1 MPATSTSR
9 APGPACETC
18 RRRSRKCD
26 RERPQCSRCLTKGLV
41 CEGYPTQFKIL
52 GLDTGPKAFKSNNTQ
67 KRKRAPP
74 KPKKRSSNSNSNT
87 ESGSKLP
94 PSKKFNVAPIPP
106 PASGSSPHQGGPSIF
121 QTTTT
126 PPITSFSSPPANS
139 QCSSSSPSSASFA
152 SFTRSTQLDHILA
165 QEQTWT
171 RLNHFEN
178 SLCEIL
184 SVHTTMTTNP
194 FRDHIIP
201 LANQHSGLL
210 HAVLG
215 LSACHMINSG
225 IDNTPKAHTAALEH
239 RLSAIQELGALLLK
253 EECFGLEDTE
263 EVLSLA
269 IVLILVLHD
278 ICESGKSFHGAHLN
292 GVAFLC
298 ARIVAGPTTPSPTK
312 TFLLAA
318 LSWLDI
324 LRGFTGAEKLAF
336 APSVR
341 DFVYFADG
349 FPLETAVGCPAELF
363 RTVGLVLESGKA
375 YRAQELSTDDFVADL
390 EDAEERMRKWDVD
403 QNVYPTQDPEWKLLA
418 DAYRHVCLLRIL
430 RFPNPFQTPC
440 TDTRIVESVE
450 SILDDC
456 AKMPWSSSMYKRLLF
471 PLFMAGADT
480 VSVHRQ
486 HYVKICI
493 AEILDKTKFPQPAV
507 MEILDAVWQA
517 RSSLEVESPLAQ
529 QEQGNVPWMEFTC
542 STSLKKQH
550 DYLFF

>member
-1 MPATSTSR
+1 
-9 APGPACETC
+9 
-18 RRRSRKCD
+18 
-26 RERPQCSRCLTKGLV
+26 
-41 CEGYPTQFKIL
+41 
-52 GLDTGPKAFKSNNTQ
+52 
-67 KRKRAPP
+67 
-74 KPKKRSSNSNSNT
+74 
-87 ESGSKLP
+87 
-94 PSKKFNVAPIPP
+94 
-106 PASGSSPHQGGPSIF
+106 
-121 QTTTT
+121 
-126 PPITSFSSPPANS
+126 
-139 QCSSSSPSSASFA
+139 
-152 SFTRSTQLDHILA
+152 
-165 QEQTWT
+165 
-171 RLNHFEN
+171 
-178 SLCEIL
+178 
-184 SVHTTMTTNP
+184 MTTNP
-194 FRDHIIP
+194 FRDHILP
-201 LANQHSGLL
+201 LASQHSGLL

-225 IDNTPKAHTAALEH
+225 VDNTPKAHTAALEH
-239 RLSAIQELGALLLK
+239 RLSAIQDLGALLLK
-253 EECFGLEDTE
+253 DECFGLDDTE

-312 TFLLAA
+312 TFFLAA

-341 DFVYFADG
+341 DFVYLSDG

-363 RTVGLVLESGKA
+363 RTISRVLESGKA
-375 YRAQELSTDDFVADL
+375 YRAQELSTRAFEADL
-390 EDAEERMRKWDVD
+390 EEAEERMRKWDVD

-418 DAYRHVCLLRIL
+418 DAYRHVCILRIL
-430 RFPNPFQTPC
+430 RFPNAFQTPC
-440 TDTRIVESVE
+440 TDPRIVESVE

-480 VSVHRQ
+480 VSIHRQ

-507 MEILDAVWQA
+507 MEILNAVWQA
-517 RSSLEVESPLAQ
+517 RSMVESPFAG
-529 QEQGNVPWMEFTC
+529 QENVPWMEFV
-542 STSLKKQH
+542 SPGHSSL
-550 DYLFF
+550 LGLCV